1 MEEEEILRIARLED
15 PEEKVEEEEEP
26 DQEGREEEIQV
37 QVEEEEYL
45 GQGLEAADFFCLSCV
60 MRPCVCILVS
70 LEGRMKILEGK
81 NLKNEVGGRGVT
93 IQTNQLG
100 LNGDAFPKPQNE
112 NVHPIELC
120 SKTEQLENESLK
132 NSNKESEYWIR
143 EILQEIM
150 NEIPDIPGKN
160 QSESRDSKLKSAKL
174 GSNRASSATTTPPPK
189 PSSISSTSKVRAA
202 IAKLNSKPSE
212 PFKISTKSSRTSA
225 AGPSI
230 KKVELPHSFIKQPPP
245 EPPAQ
250 SETGDNR
257 LPTPPPIQPT
267 RTINMVLKPPP
278 SKVSKTPVRNKISL
292 TKLSDPPTQPTTH
305 PPPQASKMDPGLKQA
320 LTRQRMKSE
329 GSPLR
334 KKKEIKKNVGS
345 SMKKKQKEDPEKLKL
360 KKAAMRMS
368 SSLTSWLKK
377 TEGPK
382 DDEASVAVSVKSM
395 IKRHEESIIL
405 QEYKGQTNP
414 TVNGEHHEH
423 AGEQVHETGGYR
435 RDAGGDMCTSP
446 P

>member
-15 PEEKVEEEEEP
+15 PEEKVEEEEPE
-26 DQEGREEEIQV
+26 QEGREEEIQ
-37 QVEEEEYL
+37 EDEKEYL
-45 GQGLEAADFFCLSCV
+45 GLGLEAADFFCLSCV

-70 LEGRMKILEGK
+70 LEARMKLLEGK

-93 IQTNQLG
+93 IQTNKLG
-100 LNGDAFPKPQNE
+100 LNGDAFPRPQNE

-120 SKTEQLENESLK
+120 SKNEQFENEYL
-132 NSNKESEYWIR
+132 NKESEYWIR

-160 QSESRDSKLKSAKL
+160 QLESRDSKLKSAKL

-212 PFKISTKSSRTSA
+212 PFKISIKSSRTST

-230 KKVELPHSFIKQPPP
+230 KKVELPHSLLNQPPQK
-245 EPPAQ
+245 PPAG
-250 SETGDNR
+250 SETGDSR
-257 LPTPPPIQPT
+257 LPIPPPRQPT

-345 SMKKKQKEDPEKLKL
+345 SVKKKQKEEPEKLKL
-360 KKAAMRMS
+360 KKAAMKLS

-377 TEGPK
+377 PESPK
-382 DDEASVAVSVKSM
+382 EDEARLAVSVQSM
-395 IKRHEESIIL
+395 IKKHEESLIL
-405 QEYKGQTNP
+405 QEFKGQTNP
-414 TVNGEHHEH
+414 TVDGEHHEH
-423 AGEQVHETGGYR
+423 AGEQVHDTGGYR
-435 RDAGGDMCTSP
+435 RDAGGDGCTIP
-446 P
+446 PLTI